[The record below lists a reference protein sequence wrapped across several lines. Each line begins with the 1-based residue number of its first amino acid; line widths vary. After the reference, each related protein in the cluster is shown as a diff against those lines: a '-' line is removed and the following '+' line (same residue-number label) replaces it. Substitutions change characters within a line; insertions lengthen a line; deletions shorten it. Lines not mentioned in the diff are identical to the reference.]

1 MGTARLQTGVTRAVK
16 KVTTRIASGMAMGIG
31 ARIPRGGGRGGG
43 GVWAAA
49 NLGAAQAHALPSI
62 SPHPKVVRQ

>member
-1 MGTARLQTGVTRAVK
+1 MGTAGRKTGVTRAVK
-16 KVTTRIASGMAMGIG
+16 KVTTRQTSGLAMGIEKKTPISG
-31 ARIPRGGGRGGG
+31 VRKLGR
-43 GVWAAA
+43 WAAA